1 LERVKGIE
9 PSSSAWKAAGKLNDF
24 NDHCVKSRPK
34 TVPNSPIFATGIYR
48 QKITPSSSIAA
59 SQKQSA
65 EKRINRP
72 PPQPSMPVVHHAIV
86 KLIG

>member
-1 LERVKGIE
+1 MARL
-9 PSSSAWKAAGKLNDF
+9 L
-24 NDHCVKSRPK
+24 
-34 TVPNSPIFATGIYR
+34 
-48 QKITPSSSIAA
+48 TPSSSIAA